1 MDTWVP
7 GNSIVPPSKMVMCE
21 CPDARGEQVA
31 REDAPQG
38 PTLLPRPTGGGGAH
52 GVVGQWQNRSQCSP
66 AQMASLATWCLSLSP
81 MEQPHWTGDTHSVTL
96 SLKLV
101 SRWRRV
107 RQLSGRAGLAYE
119 LGHVRSHRP
128 RRGCW
133 EGRPALE
140 GHKSQ
145 GHRFTAPRSNSV
157 ACCLSSTQHK
167 ANLRQYLLSQ

>member
-1 MDTWVP
+1 MSLTWIDTFQMSMMGLWTCSCLPHPHPLASQGAMSQRSHRTQQIDTWVP
-7 GNSIVPPSKMVMCE
+7 GNSTVPPSKTVMCE

-38 PTLLPRPTGGGGAH
+38 PTLLPGPTGGGGAH

-66 AQMASLATWCLSLSP
+66 AQTASPATWCLSLPP

-107 RQLSGRAGLAYE
+107 RQLSGRAGLA
-119 LGHVRSHRP
+119 
-128 RRGCW
+128 
-133 EGRPALE
+133 
-140 GHKSQ
+140 
-145 GHRFTAPRSNSV
+145 
-157 ACCLSSTQHK
+157 
-167 ANLRQYLLSQ
+167 